1 MTKTDKLNELKL
13 TQAFKIF
20 LRQLELS
27 RDNERKKMFHPEFI
41 DRKLLKYRVQ
51 LLIDRFVYIMGDDK
65 HSNTISQ
72 SAKMVK
78 DIADILQQLDGA
90 KEDFKNID

>member
-1 MTKTDKLNELKL
+1 
-13 TQAFKIF
+13 
-20 LRQLELS
+20 
-27 RDNERKKMFHPEFI
+27 
-41 DRKLLKYRVQ
+41 
-51 LLIDRFVYIMGDDK
+51 VYIMGDDK